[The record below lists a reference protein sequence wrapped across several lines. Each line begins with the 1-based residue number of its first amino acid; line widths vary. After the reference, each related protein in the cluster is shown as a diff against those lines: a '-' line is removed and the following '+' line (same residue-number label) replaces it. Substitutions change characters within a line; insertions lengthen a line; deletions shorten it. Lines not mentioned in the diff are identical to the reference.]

1 MKCPK
6 CQTQLIIMEFMDEG
20 KSFVCC
26 KKCGYKS
33 SDQKEIQALKDI
45 QMMDEDMVF
54 WRKAQK
60 FR

>member
-1 MKCPK
+1 MKCPN
-6 CQTQLIIMEFMDEG
+6 CGEQLIESE
-20 KSFVCC
+20 KEHFVSC

-33 SDQKEIQALKDI
+33 SNQKEIQALKDA
-45 QMMDEDMVF
+45 QMIDEDMVF

>member
-6 CQTQLIIMEFMDEG
+6 CGEQLIEVEFVAE
-20 KSFVCC
+20 KEHFVSC

>member
-1 MKCPK
+1 MKCPN
-6 CQTQLIIMEFMDEG
+6 CGEQLIENE
-20 KSFVCC
+20 KECFVSC
-26 KKCGYKS
+26 KKCEYKS
-33 SDQKEIQALKDI
+33 SNQKEIQILKDI

>member
-6 CQTQLIIMEFMDEG
+6 CGAKLLEVEFVAE
-20 KSFVCC
+20 KEYFVSCH
-26 KKCGYKS
+26 KCGFKS
-33 SDQKEIQALKDI
+33 SDSKEIQDLKDI

-54 WRKAQK
+54 WRNAQK

>member
-1 MKCPK
+1 MKCPN
-6 CQTQLIIMEFMDEG
+6 CGEQLIENE
-20 KSFVCC
+20 KEHFVSC

-33 SDQKEIQALKDI
+33 SNQKEIQALKDI
-45 QMMDEDMVF
+45 QMMDEDMIF